1 METLLV
7 ILKILLYIALALIV
21 IPWVAIVLVDTA
33 RVSLYSLLYARKI
46 IVEIR
51 TCYRQRDEIKV
62 ISLSKEKVRCR
73 DDTGSDSSKKD
84 NLNHTKE

>member
-1 METLLV
+1 MATLLV
-7 ILKILLYIALALIV
+7 ILKILLLFALALIV

-33 RVSLYSLLYARKI
+33 RVSLYGFLYARKI

-62 ISLSKEKVRCR
+62 FASKEKVRCR
-73 DDTGSDSSKKD
+73 DDTSEDGSKKD
-84 NLNHTKE
+84 KPNNIKE